1 MLTLVERHFPE
12 SKEIPIDTIA
22 IKEAVR
28 KLCERNAC
36 GHYGKN
42 WACPPA
48 LPPLNEMEAA
58 FARYQRFALIYQVY
72 PVKSSWDLEGMMTGI
87 KDFGHRLVAM
97 RDDLPPD
104 LDHMLLG
111 AGSCLLCPSCSYVD
125 GGVCRRPDDMI
136 VSLEACGIDVM
147 NLMKVNDLPYYAGP
161 NTVTYI
167 GGLAFSPKP

>member
-1 MLTLVERHFPE
+1 MLNIVEHHFPE

-48 LPPLNEMEAA
+48 LPPLDEMEAA
-58 FARYQRFALIYQVY
+58 FARYQRFALVYRVY
-72 PVKSSWDLEGMMTGI
+72 PVKSSWDLEGMMTAI
-87 KDFGHRLVAM
+87 KDFGDRLAAM

-104 LDHMLLG
+104 LDHLLLG
-111 AGSCLLCPSCSYVD
+111 AGSCLLCPSCSYID
-125 GGVCRRPDDMI
+125 GEVCRRPNDML

-147 NLMKVNDLPYYAGP
+147 RLMKVNGLPYYGGP

-167 GGLAFSPKP
+167 GGLAFDPKS

>member
-1 MLTLVERHFPE
+1 MLNIVEKHFHE

-36 GHYGKN
+36 GYYGRN

-48 LPPLNEMEAA
+48 LPSLDEMEAA
-58 FARYQRFALIYQVY
+58 FARYQRFVLVYRVY
-72 PVKSSWDLEGMMTGI
+72 PVKSSWDLEGMMTAI
-87 KDFGHRLVAM
+87 KDFGDRLATM
-97 RDDLPPD
+97 RDDFPPD

-111 AGSCLLCPSCSYVD
+111 AGSCLLCPNCSYVD
-125 GGVCRRPDDMI
+125 GDPCRRPDDMI

-147 NLMKVNDLPYYAGP
+147 SLMKVNDLPYYAGP

-167 GGLAFSPKP
+167 GGLAFDPKS

>member
-1 MLTLVERHFPE
+1 MLKIVDKHFPE
-12 SKEIPIDTIA
+12 SKGIPIDTIA

-28 KLCERNAC
+28 TLCERNAC
-36 GHYGKN
+36 GHYDRN

-48 LPPLNEMEAA
+48 LPPLDEMKAA
-58 FARYQRFALIYQVY
+58 FARHQRFVLVYRVY
-72 PVKSSWDLEGMMTGI
+72 PVNGSWDLEGMMTAI
-87 KDFGHRLVAM
+87 KDFGDRLAAM

-125 GGVCRRPDDMI
+125 GKVCRRPDDMI

-147 NLMKVNDLPYYAGP
+147 RLMKVNGLPYHGGP

-167 GGLAFSPKP
+167 AGLAFDPRL